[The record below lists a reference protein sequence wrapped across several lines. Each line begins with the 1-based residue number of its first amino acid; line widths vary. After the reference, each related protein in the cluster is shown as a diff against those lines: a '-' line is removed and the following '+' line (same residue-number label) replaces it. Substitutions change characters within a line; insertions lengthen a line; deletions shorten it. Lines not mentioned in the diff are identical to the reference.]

1 VLDIS
6 VTRIENL
13 RAGRFPLLP
22 DGLLAR
28 RAARLTGSGPVI
40 GSASAGSIVGVFSVG
55 AVSSTGGSGEGEV
68 GMILCVLYCMW
79 RDRFKHAGW

>member
-6 VTRIENL
+6 VTRMGNS

-28 RAARLTGSGPVI
+28 RAARLTGSVPAS
-40 GSASAGSIVGVFSVG
+40 GSANAGSIVVVVVSVG
-55 AVSSTGGSGEGEV
+55 TISSTGGLGEGEV
-68 GMILCVLYCMW
+68 GMILCVLYVE
-79 RDRFKHAGW
+79 R